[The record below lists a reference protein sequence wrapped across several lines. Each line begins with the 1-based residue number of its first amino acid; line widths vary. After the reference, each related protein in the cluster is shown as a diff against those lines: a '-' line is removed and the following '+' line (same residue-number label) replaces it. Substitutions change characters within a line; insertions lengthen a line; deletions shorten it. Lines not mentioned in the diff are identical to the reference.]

1 MSIPRH
7 CTILQAR
14 MPLRMRCPRQIRVC
28 ESCMSL
34 RSVPSRTASRWF
46 DSASCRAAAD
56 TLLFPCIFIV
66 ALGSYTRKLF
76 NNSSLLHIHP
86 LRPAIGEETC
96 RATRQ
101 YRGLLV
107 FQARPCSNAPYMPSL
122 NKLCFSQRNS
132 LLCCQC
138 PAAHTKVRPNAEL
151 QASQGMLQ
159 LCLKMMGQTWWLHQC
174 PQFCRGV
181 VRGSLNTVSRGRW
194 SDNFANA
201 YFCVQAVALQPLT
214 SMV

>member
-1 MSIPRH
+1 MSMPRH

-66 ALGSYTRKLF
+66 ALGSYARKLF
-76 NNSSLLHIHP
+76 KNSSLLHIHP

-122 NKLCFSQRNS
+122 NKLCFSQRNFTS
-132 LLCCQC
+132 MLPMPCCSHEGPTECGHAGFPRDVAALLEKDGANMVASSMPAMRPQ
-138 PAAHTKVRPNAEL
+138 PAARSLRSYRRP
-151 QASQGMLQ
+151 QGIAA
-159 LCLKMMGQTWWLHQC
+159 G
-174 PQFCRGV
+174 
-181 VRGSLNTVSRGRW
+181 
-194 SDNFANA
+194 
-201 YFCVQAVALQPLT
+201 
-214 SMV
+214 